1 MKHLL
6 TISALLLV
14 FSCTSNAPTKT
25 DEVTRHIGKYL
36 YVDAKDCLHTRLRC
50 QAMRSEYGTYR
61 VDFLDTLTIKAND
74 FVWFCSQCV
83 DNDGYEQIIEMTGRN
98 EWEGVK

>member
-1 MKHLL
+1 MKHL
-6 TISALLLV
+6 TIIPALLL
-14 FSCTSNAPTKT
+14 FYCCASNAPTKT
-25 DEVTRHIGKYL
+25 ENATTHIGKYL

-61 VDFLDTLTIKAND
+61 VDFLDTLTIQAND
-74 FVWFCSQCV
+74 FGWFCSQCV
-83 DNDGYEQIIEMTGRN
+83 DNDAYEQIIEMTERD